1 VARVS
6 IHVVGAVLTAILEAP
21 LRVLDADTELMLRF
35 QAGENACFDDLVGRF
50 RQPLLGFVYRMVRD
64 AAASEE
70 IIQEAFLRVYLHR
83 ARYQPQAK
91 FSTWLYRI
99 ANHLALNHIRDHRRE
114 RMTESL
120 DQAVQS
126 GGGETVTREFA
137 DPAPSAEQAMVARAV
152 SGQRATRVRQ
162 AIEALPERQ
171 RAAVIMHKYQG
182 LDYEEIGGAMKM
194 SASATKSLL
203 FRAYESLRGSLQDL
217 L

>member
-1 VARVS
+1 
-6 IHVVGAVLTAILEAP
+6 
-21 LRVLDADTELMLRF
+21 
-35 QAGENACFDDLVGRF
+35 
-50 RQPLLGFVYRMVRD
+50 
-64 AAASEE
+64 
-70 IIQEAFLRVYLHR
+70 
-83 ARYQPQAK
+83 
-91 FSTWLYRI
+91 
-99 ANHLALNHIRDHRRE
+99 LALNHIRDHRRD

-137 DPAPSAEQAMVARAV
+137 DPAPSAEEAMVARAV